1 MHWRRKWQL
10 TPVFLPGESQGW
22 GAWWAEVYGVVQ
34 SWTRLERLSS
44 SRSFVY
50 WRSKKAEHLSGLVQ
64 TPSSKFP
71 PCPRDG
77 LSHLLIVYCF
87 GNQSC
92 QFPVE
97 SQLSGLF
104 LLLPAEPVLRKHQVC
119 SGKCTFAGPL
129 HCSRIL
135 SQWGWGRGHSASPGG
150 YHSPMRPPLS
160 STGLAALP
168 HILTFW
174 MKSPWGWLAV
184 WGDHRCMIW
193 WSDSLPLASTLNL
206 FLSNSPK
213 LLDGEPMQHLPFGR
227 WEN

>member
-1 MHWRRKWQL
+1 MHWRRKWQP

-22 GAWWAEVYGVVQ
+22 GAWWADVCGVVQ
-34 SWTRLERLSS
+34 SRTRLERLSS

-50 WRSKKAEHLSGLVQ
+50 WRPKKAEHLSGLVQ

-77 LSHLLIVYCF
+77 LSHPLIVYCF

-92 QFPVE
+92 CQFPLE
-97 SQLSGLF
+97 LQLFGLF

-150 YHSPMRPPLS
+150 YHSPMRPPHH
-160 STGLAALP
+160 P
-168 HILTFW
+168 Q
-174 MKSPWGWLAV
+174 GWLL
-184 WGDHRCMIW
+184 CPT
-193 WSDSLPLASTLNL
+193 S
-206 FLSNSPK
+206 
-213 LLDGEPMQHLPFGR
+213 
-227 WEN
+227 